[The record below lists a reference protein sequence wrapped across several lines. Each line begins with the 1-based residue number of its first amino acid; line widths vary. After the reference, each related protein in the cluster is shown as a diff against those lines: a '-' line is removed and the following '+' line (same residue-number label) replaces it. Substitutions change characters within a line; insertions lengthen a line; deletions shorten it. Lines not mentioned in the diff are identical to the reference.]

1 MQKVNPIKLRK
12 IGGAGLAV
20 VDYARTGPYFGSD
33 GFCVPLDKASDT
45 RVGMSKLGSYYERM
59 PDGSNTIFP
68 KADGGRTQVQLVIH
82 TGSVNYTHT
91 NERQCVLQL

>member
-1 MQKVNPIKLRK
+1 VNPIKLRK

-68 KADGGRTQVQLVIH
+68 KADGGRTQVH
-82 TGSVNYTHT
+82 YYSVTTIYTY
-91 NERQCVLQL
+91 